1 MSARTILARLETDEE
16 GVTRVLAPGV
26 GWWSHLPPPGVLL
39 GPGSAI
45 GSLSQLNRHSRLLL
59 PDKAVGGIAV
69 GIPRKRALA
78 VEFGQLLFTM
88 TPVGAASQQR
98 AAAGD
103 MGGGDEVAAGSGSIV
118 SPTDGVF
125 YRKSSPDAAPF
136 IEVGSR
142 IRPGDPIGLVE
153 VMKTFNQI
161 LYEGPGCSEEAEVVE
176 IRCEDAEEVSAG
188 QILVVLR

>member
-1 MSARTILARLETDEE
+1 MSARILMAHLETDEQ
-16 GVTRVLAPGV
+16 GVTSVLAPGV
-26 GWWSHLPPPGVLL
+26 GLWSQLPPPGVLL
-39 GPGSAI
+39 GPGSVI
-45 GSLSQLNRHSRLLL
+45 GSLSQLNRHFKLLL
-59 PDKAVGGIAV
+59 PDKAAGGIAV
-69 GIPRKRALA
+69 GIPRKRQLA

-88 TPVGAASQQR
+88 TPVGETPLQR
-98 AAAGD
+98 IAAGD
-103 MGGGDEVAAGSGSIV
+103 AAGGDEVAAGRGTIV

-136 IEVGSR
+136 VEVGSR
-142 IRPGDPIGLVE
+142 IKPGASIGLVE

-161 LYEGPGCSEEAEVVE
+161 LYEGPGCTEEAEVIE